1 MREFDL
7 TKSLEVEIIQKIQNG
22 FSTKERE
29 LYILAKTSIFSTEKR
44 LILSSDTIQ
53 SHTHHND
60 IKAQDYA
67 QITKIAKNTKGV
79 FAQSN
84 IIYVLLGLGN
94 GQNYRLTLKNIL
106 NSDEIF
112 ATSLVKLSKING
124 IEKEYKKLSKKY
136 KIVE

>member
-94 GQNYRLTLKNIL
+94 GQNYRLTLK
-106 NSDEIF
+106 IF
-112 ATSLVKLSKING
+112 LIAMRYLLQAW
-124 IEKEYKKLSKKY
+124 
-136 KIVE
+136 